1 MTLEIP
7 IKSPLVQEYVK
18 EHRQDEN
25 FLDQINYLI
34 ENQIIIQDIKGALDE
49 AELFKQGKIELQD
62 AREFLNELENED

>member
-7 IKSPLVQEYVK
+7 IKSPLVQEYVE
-18 EHRQDEN
+18 EHREDVD
-25 FLDQINYLI
+25 FLDQINNLI
-34 ENQIIIQDIKGALDE
+34 ETQLIIKDIKGALDE